1 MNLETKRTLTLTK
14 AEKKALTDFYWN
26 FYDDVL
32 VDDMFDI
39 LRALAENIPEYAPC
53 EIKITD

>member
-14 AEKKALTDFYWN
+14 AEKKTLTDFYWN

-39 LRALAENIPEYAPC
+39 LRALAENTPGYAPC
-53 EIKITD
+53 KIEIVD